1 MITATAARN
10 PDFLAKVRRA
20 MRLAGIRA
28 IARGVKFAAAEVHNR
43 KGQPVAVVVLHLAP
57 VVGGP
62 KFEVFD
68 NSDRD
73 ITNSLRQ
80 AFALAAA

>member
-10 PDFLAKVRRA
+10 PEFLAKVRRA

-28 IARGVKFAAAEVHNR
+28 IARGVKFAAAEVLNR
-43 KGQPVAVVVLHLAP
+43 HGQPVALVVLHLAP
-57 VVGGP
+57 AVGGP
-62 KFEVFD
+62 KFEVID

-73 ITNSLRQ
+73 ITDSVRQ
-80 AFALAAA
+80 ALAA